1 MGFFTFN
8 WLAIPV
14 FFSAILN
21 ALLAYSVAKKSQQV
35 LKKWLAPSLLVCA
48 FYSFGYGFEIM
59 ANNLASAHIAFCFE
73 FSFSAFLPFLLFLF
87 AISYTG
93 NENYLKNW
101 HKVLLLAIPAIHV
114 LANYTNQYHALFLKN
129 LYLEDFGWA
138 KTLVLVPGPM
148 FYSYFSISSLIILFT
163 TFLLFNLARA
173 TPKSSSVQVYF
184 IFGGVV
190 FIWLMHVLYLFKV
203 IPYNIDPFPFSFVVV
218 GIMLYAGIS
227 KYELFST
234 APLAYKTIFN
244 DLDDAVLVL
253 DYKLDLYDYNPKAL
267 SIFRRSGTART
278 IEKDDILIKCIDL
291 YPFFENEC
299 ANDKIEFYLQDDN
312 ILRWYEG
319 VKHAQ
324 SEDRSKYF
332 RIITI
337 SEITSKKKDEQA
349 LILQKEQLTL
359 NNQTLAEREKMLWA
373 ITDATR
379 ALIKEEELEKSALQA
394 ILHFSKAIKIEGIRI
409 FKWEVD
415 EKTLKIKE
423 TKPLYFWSIYPERVE
438 AQTPDEVGCSE
449 ELSQMLIQSWNPP
462 YKAQTIQTEDLIS
475 VPYFYDLLKSWGISS
490 AFVCPVAISKIPW
503 GTIVFEVKHSLH
515 QWTEYEKQLCISFA
529 DSMANAIEKT
539 TLTKN
544 LIDAKL
550 QAEKANQ
557 AKSEFLA
564 NMSHE
569 IRTPL
574 NGIIGFADLLSQTK
588 MDEMQIGQLRAIQQ
602 SGELL
607 LDVVNS
613 ILDFSKIEAGKMEL
627 FKESFSLKQLC
638 EDAMQVIVPQA
649 TAKGLELKVAIDS
662 VLPEFVIG
670 DTTKLQQILINLL
683 GNARKFTDAGSIKLL
698 LEPAHQI
705 HTASAD
711 EQVVAI
717 RFTVED
723 TGIGIATEY
732 QEQILEAFT
741 QVDNSSTRKFGGTG
755 LGLAICNKLLQL
767 MDSRLQLK
775 SEAGQGS
782 SFFFEVVFSLAK
794 VLPETIPAIY
804 TQDNQ
809 QDVSTNGLLLTDD
822 ALRILITDDNQM
834 NQVLA
839 QSLVKKLMPAAD
851 VLIASNGKEA
861 VDMYK
866 LILPHLIIMDIQM
879 PELNGYEA
887 TVAIRSIEKGL
898 NRHVPII
905 AFTAGTIQGE
915 QQKCIEAGMDAY
927 LSKPARLDDLKQV
940 LSRFLPNN

>member
-21 ALLAYSVAKKSQQV
+21 ALLAYSVTQKSQQV
-35 LKKWLAPSLLVCA
+35 VKKWLAPSLLVCA

-73 FSFSAFLPFLLFLF
+73 YSFSAFLPFLLFLF

-138 KTLVLVPGPM
+138 KTLVLVPGPL

-190 FIWLMHVLYLFKV
+190 FIWLMHVLYLFNV

-278 IEKDDILIKCIDL
+278 IEKDDILIKCTDL

-299 ANDKIEFYLQDDN
+299 ANDKIEFYLDDGI

-409 FKWEVD
+409 FKWDVD
-415 EKTLKIKE
+415 EKTHQINQ
-423 TKPLYFWSIYPERVE
+423 TKPLYYWSIYPERVE

-462 YKAQTIQTEDLIS
+462 YKAQTIQIEDLVS

-490 AFVCPVAISKIPW
+490 AFVCPVAIGKIPW
-503 GTIVFEVKHSLH
+503 GTIAFEVKHSLH

-539 TLTKN
+539 TLTQN

-607 LDVVNS
+607 LDVVNT
-613 ILDFSKIEAGKMEL
+613 ILDFSKIEAGKMVL
-627 FKESFSLKQLC
+627 FKESFSLQQLC
-638 EDAMQVIVPQA
+638 QDAMQIIVPQA
-649 TAKGLELKVAIDS
+649 LAKGLELKSFIHPN
-662 VLPEFVIG
+662 LPQLVMG
-670 DTTKLQQILINLL
+670 DTTKLQQILVNLL
-683 GNARKFTDAGSIKLL
+683 GNARKFTDEGSIELR
-698 LEPAHQI
+698 LEPAEPLQDLLQEDY
-705 HTASAD
+705 TL
-711 EQVVAI
+711 I
-717 RFTVED
+717 RFTIKD
-723 TGIGIATEY
+723 TGIGIAPEY

-775 SEAGQGS
+775 SEAGKGS
-782 SFFFEVVFSLAK
+782 SFYFDIAFKIAEALPIPNETTANSFRQQVV
-794 VLPETIPAIY
+794 
-804 TQDNQ
+804 
-809 QDVSTNGLLLTDD
+809 TNNTPMLSEE

-834 NQVLA
+834 NQILA
-839 QSLVKKLMPAAD
+839 QSLVKKLLPAAD
-851 VLIASNGKEA
+851 VILASNGKEA
-861 VDMYK
+861 VEMYK
-866 LILPHLIIMDIQM
+866 LMHPHLIIMDIQM

-887 TVAIRSIEKGL
+887 SMAIRLIEDFTG
-898 NRHVPII
+898 RHVPII